1 MEGAW
6 LPRAWYVACTSEE
19 LGAGPLARTL
29 LGMPVVLFRDGSGKA
44 GALLDRCAHRN
55 VPLSLGRAVD
65 GALQCCYH
73 GWRYDGEGNCTA
85 IPGLLGDAGRR
96 SRAVPAFSTREEDGF
111 VWVFAS
117 PGETPS
123 AGPFRLPAFGEG
135 YTVARRTVEM
145 EGTLLA
151 VIENALDVPH
161 TAFLHKGLFRGKGER
176 HRIRVRALRLPDGIQ
191 AEYVGE
197 PRPEGLGARI
207 LSPSGG
213 IVTHFDRFIL
223 PSIVQVEYRMGEA
236 SHFVNTGICT
246 PVEPARTRIY
256 AVLAFRTRLPGWLVK
271 LFLAP
276 VATRIFEQDARI
288 VRVQAE
294 AARRWGGEQYS
305 STAIDVLG
313 LQIARLLRGA
323 EPEADWSREIEM
335 EV

>member
-6 LPRAWYVACTSEE
+6 LARAWYVACTSEE
-19 LGAGPLARTL
+19 LGAGPLPRTL
-29 LGMPVVLFRDGSGKA
+29 LGTPIVLFRDGEGRA
-44 GALLDRCAHRN
+44 AALLDRCAHRN
-55 VPLSLGRAVD
+55 VPLSLGRAVE
-65 GALQCCYH
+65 GGLRCGYH

-85 IPGLLGDAGRR
+85 VPGLSGEAAKR
-96 SRAVPAFSTREEDGF
+96 SRAVPAFAAREQDGF

-123 AGPFRLPAFGEG
+123 TEPFRLPAFGDG

-145 EGTLLA
+145 EGSLLA
-151 VIENALDVPH
+151 VLENALDVPH

-176 HRIRVRALRLPDGIQ
+176 HRIRVRASRLPEGIQ

-207 LSPSGG
+207 LSPAGG
-213 IVTHFDRFIL
+213 IVTHFDRFLL
-223 PSIVQVEYRMGEA
+223 PSIAQVEYRMGEA

-271 LFLAP
+271 LFLTP
-276 VATRIFEQDARI
+276 VATRIFEQDAAI
-288 VRVQAE
+288 VKAQADQ
-294 AARRWGGEQYS
+294 ARRFGGEDHA